1 MPMIFEPMCLFCILK
16 FFSFMCTHSYDYLP
30 YTQIINRHY
39 WCTLTRMKKKKKMTK
54 KTTGEK
60 KVAHQITKSA
70 KRDGNQFASSWIF
83 VCATVAFVANTK
95 RETRTTT
102 PSIVIFCANCL
113 FLSGS
118 RRALLYSSYRRIF
131 FFSSQMDYF
140 FKFNFG
146 TLKAAKRAN
155 EKKKTNNLFCNQ
167 KIIYHNKK
175 KIERGSF
182 FFFFLFLAHS
192 FYSVLCMD
200 VLTMA
205 THHNW

>member
-1 MPMIFEPMCLFCILK
+1 M
-16 FFSFMCTHSYDYLP
+16 
-30 YTQIINRHY
+30 R
-39 WCTLTRMKKKKKMTK
+39 KKNDKEDDGTK
-54 KTTGEK
+54 K
-60 KVAHQITKSA
+60 KVAHQITKST

-83 VCATVAFVANTK
+83 VCATGLC
-95 RETRTTT
+95 REYEALACARDTHNNAKYRC
-102 PSIVIFCANCL
+102 FYANCL

-118 RRALLYSSYRRIF
+118 RIALLYSSYRRIF
-131 FFSSQMDYF
+131 FFTSQMDYF

-155 EKKKTNNLFCNQ
+155 EKKKKTNNLFCNQ

-175 KIERGSF
+175 KLNAIH